1 MYIAMNN
8 FRVNPDK
15 CDDFERAWRE
25 RDSFLNGFAGF
36 EQFHLLKGPLDDDG
50 AQLYASHTV
59 WRDEASFRAWVESE
73 AFRKAHAQGK
83 LTGVL
88 AGPPKFMGWTVVDLA
103 APGA

>member
-15 CDDFERAWRE
+15 RDEFERAWSE
-25 RDSFLNGFAGF
+25 RDSFLAGFAGF
-36 EQFHLLKGPLDDDG
+36 KEFHLLRGPEEEG
-50 AQLYASHTV
+50 VQLYASHTV
-59 WRDEASFRAWVESE
+59 WDSEKAFRDWVDSD

-88 AGPPKFMGWTVVDLA
+88 AGPPVFRGWTVIQ
-103 APGA
+103 